1 MNHRYKWTDAEL
13 AIVRSYV
20 IAREKL
26 KSQRDDMYK
35 KLAEF
40 HSPKSVEEKMN
51 LFGQEVKTMR
61 LFGLWDKLPE
71 VDK

>member
-1 MNHRYKWTDAEL
+1 MVH
-13 AIVRSYV
+13 SYV

-26 KSQRDDMYK
+26 KSQRDEMYK
-35 KLAEF
+35 QLAEF
-40 HSPKSVEEKMN
+40 HSPKSVEEKIN

-61 LFGLWDKLPE
+61 LLGLWDKLPE